1 MSARRR
7 WGLLAVV
14 ALVIAVLPAA
24 VSSRYIL
31 SALIFIALNAI
42 AALGLTLVMGFAG
55 QVSLGQ
61 AAFYAVG
68 AYVSG
73 VLTATYGWNGW
84 VALAAA
90 VVIGGVTA
98 FVVGLPIFRLSGL
111 LLAMATLG
119 FGIIVYY
126 ILVNWSG
133 ITGGPSGLTGIPPLS
148 IGTLCLDSDARMFW
162 LTWGCLL
169 LLLGLAG
176 NLVDSRVGRALRAI
190 HGSEPAAQ
198 AVGIDTTAYKLGI
211 FTVAGAITA
220 LAGGLYAHYLTFIN
234 PSPFGFAYS
243 IELLLMVVLG
253 GVASLWGAPLGA
265 ALVVVLVEAL
275 RALSPLLTVSH
286 GAAEYEIVLF
296 GLILM
301 ALMVFVP
308 EGLSGILR
316 RTT

>member
-7 WGLLAVV
+7 WGLLLVV
-14 ALVIAVLPAA
+14 AIVIAALPAA

-61 AAFYAVG
+61 AAFYAIG

-84 VALAAA
+84 AALALA
-90 VVIGGVTA
+90 VVMGGVTA
-98 FVVGLPIFRLSGL
+98 FVVGLPIFKLSGL

-133 ITGGPSGLTGIPPLS
+133 VTGGPSGLTSIPPLS
-148 IGTLCLDSDARMFW
+148 IGRLRLDSDARMFW

-169 LLLGLAG
+169 FLLGLAG

-198 AVGIDTTAYKLGI
+198 AVGIDTTSYKLGI

-253 GVASLWGAPLGA
+253 GVASLWGALLGA

-308 EGLSGILR
+308 QGLSGIFR
-316 RTT
+316 RAT